1 MIIVYTD
8 EFAII
13 EPWGLIC
20 QGIRVVS
27 RLFLCHIQETMRTI
41 TTNDFSHPL
50 SGRSVV
56 TIGNFDGV
64 HRGHRE
70 IFRQVSSRAREL
82 SATSVVITFS
92 PHPLRVLRPDD
103 RRFCL
108 ITTDE
113 QKREL
118 IGESDIDLLLVIP
131 FTKEFSQLAADM
143 FVRQVLHAC
152 LGVCFL
158 VIGHDYAFGRGR
170 EGNERFLVQM
180 GQELGF
186 EVQSLDPVGDN
197 GVLFSSSTVRRL
209 VATGAVAEALQILGR
224 CHCISGQVVHGREI
238 GRSLGFPTA
247 NIVTLNEL
255 IPGDGVYAVWV
266 SVVGELVMGAC
277 SVGVNPTFCGGKH
290 TIEVF
295 LLDFSNDLYGKDVVI
310 HFVDKLRDITRFS
323 DKTALM
329 SQIATDVATARRILA
344 SGLPVE
350 YRQ

>member
-8 EFAII
+8 EVAII

-344 SGLPVE
+344 SALPVE
-350 YRQ
+350 YRK

>member
-1 MIIVYTD
+1 
-8 EFAII
+8 
-13 EPWGLIC
+13 
-20 QGIRVVS
+20 
-27 RLFLCHIQETMRTI
+27 MRTI

-50 SGRSVV
+50 ADRSVV

-70 IFRQVSSRAREL
+70 IFRQVTARANEL
-82 SATSVVITFS
+82 SATSVVVTFS

-108 ITTDE
+108 ITTDD

-131 FTKEFSQLAADM
+131 FTKEFSALSADL
-143 FVRQVLHAC
+143 FVRQILHAC
-152 LGVCFL
+152 LGLCYL

-170 EGNERFLVQM
+170 EGNEPFLVQM

-186 EVQSLDPVGDN
+186 EVQSLDPVGDA
-197 GVLFSSSTVRRL
+197 GVLFSSSAVRRL
-209 VATGAVAEALQILGR
+209 VTNGAVAEALQILGR
-224 CHCISGQVVHGREI
+224 CHCVSGQVIHGREI

-247 NIVTLNEL
+247 NISTHNEL

-266 SVVGELVMGAC
+266 SVLDQLIMGAC
-277 SVGVNPTFCGGKH
+277 SVGVNPTFGGGQH

-295 LLDFSNDLYGKDVVI
+295 LFDFSADLYGHDVVI
-310 HFVDKLRDITRFS
+310 HFVDKLRDVTRFS

-329 SQIATDVATARRILA
+329 SQITTDVATARRILA

-350 YRQ
+350 FQQ

>member
-1 MIIVYTD
+1 MIVYTSQIS
-8 EFAII
+8 II
-13 EPWGLIC
+13 EPWGRIC

-27 RLFLCHIQETMRTI
+27 GLFLCHILVTMRTI

-50 SGRSVV
+50 ADRSVV

-70 IFRQVSSRAREL
+70 IFRQVTTRAREL
-82 SATSVVITFS
+82 SAVSVVVTFS

-131 FTKEFSQLAADM
+131 FTKEFSDLSADA
-143 FVRQVLHAC
+143 FVRQILHAC
-152 LGVCFL
+152 LGLCYL

-170 EGNERFLVQM
+170 EGDEQFLMQM

-186 EVQSLDPVGDN
+186 AVQSLDPVGDA
-197 GVLFSSSTVRRL
+197 GVLFSSSAVRRL
-209 VATGAVAEALQILGR
+209 VASGAVAEALQILGR
-224 CHCISGQVVHGREI
+224 CHCVSGRVVHGREI

-247 NIVTLNEL
+247 NICTQNEL

-266 SVVGELVMGAC
+266 SVFDQLVMGAC
-277 SVGVNPTFCGGKH
+277 SVGVNPTFGGGQH

-295 LLDFSNDLYGKDVVI
+295 LFDFCNDLYGQDVVI

-344 SGLPVE
+344 SGLPVGF
-350 YRQ
+350 QQ